1 MSVVLV
7 VMTLNDCSLGLYSL
21 DAVITG
27 NYRSQILMD
36 IENMLATSHE
46 SDDDDD
52 DDVMQRGMV
61 H

>member
-1 MSVVLV
+1 M
-7 VMTLNDCSLGLYSL
+7 VMTLNDCNIRVSWSLF